1 MYPQSLLITQKVNIM
16 PKSLG
21 DLIRIRRNKLD
32 MTQTD
37 LADLIGSSQ
46 QVIATIENGVV
57 RRSKYMEPIFEELG
71 ITEEQAAEYSNVTS
85 VDMDI
90 VITALEEALNTM
102 VNYEHMFDRSLVINK
117 SNQKRMVNAI
127 LKQVHESVENKLKS
141 TKQFTDIEFEEAEAV

>member
-1 MYPQSLLITQKVNIM
+1 M

-37 LADLIGSSQ
+37 LADVIGSSQ

-71 ITEEQAAEYSNVTS
+71 ITEEEAAEYSNVTT

-90 VITALEEALNTM
+90 VITALEDALNTM
-102 VNYEHMFDRSLVINK
+102 VNYEHMFDRALVINK
-117 SNQKRMVNAI
+117 ANQKRMVNAI
-127 LKQVHESVENKLKS
+127 LKQVHESVESRLK
-141 TKQFTDIEFEEAEAV
+141 TTTQTMEKEFEEAEAI

>member
-71 ITEEQAAEYSNVTS
+71 ITEEQAAEYSNATS

>member
-1 MYPQSLLITQKVNIM
+1 MYLQSLLMTQKVNTM

-37 LADLIGSSQ
+37 LADVIGSSQ

-71 ITEEQAAEYSNVTS
+71 ITEEEAAEYSNVTT

-90 VITALEEALNTM
+90 VITALEDALNTM
-102 VNYEHMFDRSLVINK
+102 VNYEHMFDRALVINK
-117 SNQKRMVNAI
+117 ANQKRMVNAI
-127 LKQVHESVENKLKS
+127 LKQVHESVESRLK
-141 TKQFTDIEFEEAEAV
+141 TTTQTMEKEFEEAEAI